1 MYDGIK
7 YIHGGKFVS
16 SGSWTHPDRTI
27 DTSEIILIVKG
38 CAYICQD
45 DVEYALNV
53 GDVLRIEPGIR
64 HFGYRESVE
73 PLSFYWIH
81 YTGVDQEDKLPPI
94 YFNASEAYRAELL
107 CRQIIHCERTDG
119 YSCDVCSKLLS
130 VLLSELELQSRGK
143 NNADTNHLFDEISE
157 WIRKN
162 SDKLLK
168 VSDVASKF
176 SYNEDYI
183 CRLFKKGYPEGIKAY
198 IDRCKMEKIKRELIS
213 GYSSLKRT
221 ALDNSFGD
229 YKYFLKYFKYHEG
242 ITPSEFI
249 NAYGK
254 QNINSKIE

>member
-1 MYDGIK
+1 MYDSIK

-27 DTSEIILIVKG
+27 DSCEIILIIKG
-38 CAYICQD
+38 CAYINSNG
-45 DVEYALNV
+45 VEYTLNV
-53 GDVLRIEPGIR
+53 GDCLRIEPGIR
-64 HFGYRESVE
+64 HFGYRESVD

-81 YTGVDQEDKLPPI
+81 YTKADAYDKLPPI
-94 YFNASEAYRAELL
+94 FFKASEAYRAELL

-119 YSCDVCSKLLS
+119 YSCDVCSKLLG
-130 VLLSELELQSRGK
+130 VLLSELELQSRDAK
-143 NNADTNHLFDEISE
+143 SVNTDHLFDEISE

-162 SDKLLK
+162 SDRLLK

-198 IDRCKMEKIKRELIS
+198 IDRCKMDKIKRELIS
-213 GYSSLKRT
+213 GYSTLKRT
-221 ALDNSFGD
+221 ALDNSFSD

-249 NAYGK
+249 KAYGK
-254 QNINSKIE
+254 QNINNK